1 MPNLDVLLTKLVSA
15 FLLPP
20 LNVLMLLFGGVV
32 LLKRHPRL
40 GRAVIFGT
48 CVVLYAA
55 STPVLV
61 SAVRRQFETIP
72 PLDPS
77 AALPPAD
84 AIVVLS
90 GGVYR
95 NAPEYGGDTIS
106 GHVLERLRYTA
117 RLYRLTG
124 KPVLV
129 SGGSWRAGVRPESQ
143 AIKESL
149 EQDFH
154 VPVRW
159 LEDQSRNTQENARL
173 SAALLHQ
180 QGIRKIYLVTHAL
193 HMPRAREAFERAGFQ
208 VTPAP
213 TIFASRECLSV
224 LHFLPHSSTLETST
238 ILLHEW
244 IGRVWYRW
252 EVAIGVALLACPA
265 VRVGGHG

>member
-1 MPNLDVLLTKLVSA
+1 MSNLDVLLTKLVSA

-20 LNVLMLLFGGVV
+20 LDILVLLFGGVV

-40 GRAVIFGT
+40 GRAIILGA

-55 STPVLV
+55 STPVIV
-61 SAVRRQFETIP
+61 SAVRRQFEKIS
-72 PLDPS
+72 PLSPTS
-77 AALPPAD
+77 PLPPAD

-90 GGVYR
+90 GGLYR

-106 GHVLERLRYTA
+106 GRVLERLRYTA

-129 SGGSWRAGVRPESQ
+129 SGGSWRTGVRPEAH

-154 VPVRW
+154 VPVQW
-159 LEDQSRNTQENARL
+159 LEDQSRNTGENAKL
-173 SAALLHQ
+173 SAAILHRE
-180 QGIRKIYLVTHAL
+180 GIRKIYLVTHAL

-213 TIFASRECLSV
+213 TIFATQERLSV

-244 IGRVWYRW
+244 IGRVWYGLDW
-252 EVAIGVALLACPA
+252 
-265 VRVGGHG
+265 

>member
-20 LNVLMLLFGGVV
+20 LNILVLLFVGVA
-32 LLKRHPRL
+32 LLKRRPRL
-40 GRAVIFGT
+40 GRLVIFIT
-48 CVVLYAA
+48 CVALYAA

-61 SAVRRQFETIP
+61 SAVRRQFETIA
-72 PLDPS
+72 PLSPTSPLPS
-77 AALPPAD
+77 AD

-90 GGVYR
+90 GGLYR

-106 GHVLERLRYTA
+106 GHVLERLRYA
-117 RLYRLTG
+117 AHLYRLTG

-129 SGGSWRAGVRPESQ
+129 SGGSWRAGARPESQ

-149 EQDFH
+149 EQDFR
-154 VPVRW
+154 VPVQW
-159 LEDQSRNTQENARL
+159 LEDRSRNTRENAKL
-173 SAALLHQ
+173 SAALLHKE
-180 QGIRKIYLVTHAL
+180 GIRKIYLVTHAL
-193 HMPRAREAFERAGFQ
+193 HMPRSREAFERVGFQ

-213 TIFASRECLSV
+213 TIFATHEPLSV

-244 IGRVWYRW
+244 IGRVWYRLEW
-252 EVAIGVALLACPA
+252 
-265 VRVGGHG
+265 